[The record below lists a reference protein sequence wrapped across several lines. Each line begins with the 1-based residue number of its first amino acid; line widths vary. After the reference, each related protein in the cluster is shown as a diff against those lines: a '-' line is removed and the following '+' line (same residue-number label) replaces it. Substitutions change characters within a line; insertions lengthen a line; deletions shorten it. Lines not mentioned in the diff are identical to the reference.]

1 MPRKAAAATP
11 ASALGITETIQR
23 ALSSAGL
30 DSSPGPRSGVA
41 RTIEKALSAAGLHP
55 PARGEAR
62 TDEAQTE
69 SPALPAPELR
79 SRFITREYRNEAGAR
94 TYKVYV
100 PESYAGTGAG
110 AVPLI
115 VMLHGCTQSPDD
127 FAAGTRMN
135 ELAEQHG
142 YIVVYPAQAPKANGS
157 KCWNWFRAED
167 QRRDRGEPSLIAGIT
182 REVAAE
188 YRIDQR
194 RIYVAGL
201 SAGAAMAVIL
211 GVTYPELY
219 AAVGAHSGLP
229 YAAAHDVPSAFSAM
243 KNGAAQAGVP
253 AMFVPPRP
261 IRAEV
266 THSVPAIVFHGDADR
281 TVTPSNGAAI
291 VEALVAAADQQNLRV
306 SKQEGTTSSGR
317 TYERTVYANAAGDAI
332 IEHWVLHGGG
342 HAWSGG
348 NSNGSYTEPAGPD
361 ASGEMIRFF
370 YAQKR
375 PGTF

>member
-1 MPRKAAAATP
+1 M
-11 ASALGITETIQR
+11 
-23 ALSSAGL
+23 
-30 DSSPGPRSGVA
+30 
-41 RTIEKALSAAGLHP
+41 
-55 PARGEAR
+55 
-62 TDEAQTE
+62 
-69 SPALPAPELR
+69 
-79 SRFITREYRNEAGAR
+79 R

-100 PESYAGTGAG
+100 PENYAGPGE
-110 AVPLI
+110 VPMV

-127 FAAGTRMN
+127 FAAGTKMN

-142 YIVVYPAQAPKANGS
+142 FLVVYPAQASNANGS

-182 REVAAE
+182 REVAAQ

-211 GVTYPELY
+211 GVAYPELY

-229 YAAAHDVPSAFSAM
+229 YASAHDVTSAFSAM
-243 KNGAAQAGVP
+243 KSGPTQVGIPVRFA
-253 AMFVPPRP
+253 PPRA

-266 THSVPAIVFHGDADR
+266 THSVPTIVFHGDADT

-291 VEALVAAADQQNLRV
+291 VEAMVAVADQQNLRV

-317 TYERTVYANAAGDAI
+317 TYERTVYANATGDAI
-332 IEHWVLHGGG
+332 VEHWVLHGAG

-348 NSNGSYTEPAGPD
+348 SSSGSYTEPEGPD
-361 ASGEMIRFF
+361 ASAEMVRFF

-375 PGTF
+375 PGTS